1 MGQITIKI
9 EERPMLKGFEE
20 VCKLVDEFATKES
33 LPVHTGPKPKLEDF
47 FYMKLA
53 FFGIL
58 NRCPE
63 KSHYLERARL
73 KYPQIFKKTLL
84 ESRS

>member
-1 MGQITIKI
+1 
-9 EERPMLKGFEE
+9 MLNGFEE
-20 VCKLVDEFATKES
+20 ICKLVDEFALEQNF
-33 LPVHTGPKPKLEDF
+33 PVHPGPKPKQDDF
-47 FYMKLA
+47 LYMKLS

-73 KYPQIFKKTLL
+73 KYAHIFKKVFLNPL
-84 ESRS
+84 F

>member
-1 MGQITIKI
+1 
-9 EERPMLKGFEE
+9 MLEGFKEI
-20 VCKLVDEFATKES
+20 CKLVDEFAIAQV
-33 LPVHTGPKPKLEDF
+33 LPVHRGQKPKQDDF

-63 KSHYLERARL
+63 KSHYLERGRL
-73 KYPQIFKKTLL
+73 KYPQIFKKAFLHPL
-84 ESRS
+84 F